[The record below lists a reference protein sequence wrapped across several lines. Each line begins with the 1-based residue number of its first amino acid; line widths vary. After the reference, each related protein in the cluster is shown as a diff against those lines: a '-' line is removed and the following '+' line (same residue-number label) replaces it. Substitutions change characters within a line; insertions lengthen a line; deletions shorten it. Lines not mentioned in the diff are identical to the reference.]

1 MAAIQSSRIIVLHL
15 TKYGDSSLVVHA
27 IDSVC
32 GRCSYMLRGVG
43 RSKRVTMGSLHN
55 LAILDIVSVANPRS
69 SMALI
74 KEYEP
79 AVHLSSLRSDMDK
92 NAIAMFIS
100 ELLYR
105 TIVGQNNDERLFS
118 WLCSAI
124 TLLDAAG
131 KDANAASD
139 TSVAAPVA
147 TASDAAIHKG
157 PSGTNIANFHLWFLA
172 GFCTVMGFGPTRE
185 GLFDGCDL
193 LQSASSIQ
201 TPSRTD
207 STAAQGTDFR
217 LPPSRTN
224 GTAANCATDKGTN
237 SDNLALLR
245 QLAAAEFPE
254 AMAIPLTGARRRD
267 FCERMIRY
275 ISYHLGVN
283 LNLRSLDVLHEL
295 YA

>member
-15 TKYGDSSLVVHA
+15 TKYGDSSLVVHC
-27 IDSVC
+27 IDSAC

-69 SMALI
+69 SMSLI

-139 TSVAAPVA
+139 TSVAAPIA

-193 LQSASSIQ
+193 LQSAGSFQ
-201 TPSRTD
+201 T
-207 STAAQGTDFR
+207 
-217 LPPSRTN
+217 PSRTN
-224 GTAANCATDKGTN
+224 GTAANGATAQGTN

-245 QLAAAEFPE
+245 QLTAAEFPE
-254 AMAIPLTGARRRD
+254 AMAIPLTGARRRE

-275 ISYHLGVN
+275 ISYHLGIN

-295 YA
+295 YQ

>member
-15 TKYGDSSLVVHA
+15 TKYGDSSLVVHC

-131 KDANAASD
+131 KEAD
-139 TSVAAPVA
+139 VA
-147 TASDAAIHKG
+147 K

-193 LQSASSIQ
+193 LQSAGSFQ
-201 TPSRTD
+201 TPS
-207 STAAQGTDFR
+207 Q
-217 LPPSRTN
+217 TN
-224 GTAANCATDKGTN
+224 GTAANGATAKGTN

-245 QLAAAEFPE
+245 QLTAAEFPE
-254 AMAIPLTGARRRD
+254 AMAIPLIGARRRD

-283 LNLRSLDVLHEL
+283 LNLRSLDVLHEI
-295 YA
+295 YV